1 VIINAYKGSKMNPSG
16 ITKET
21 HFQKEMGFLFLMT
34 FKMHFDKL
42 EKIKNQKTAL
52 QFGFYAWIEPKKNG
66 SWNTPSGIT
75 KETHFQKEM
84 GFLFLMT
91 FKIHFIS

>member
-1 VIINAYKGSKMNPSG
+1 MNPSG

>member
-1 VIINAYKGSKMNPSG
+1 MGSWNNPSG

-52 QFGFYAWIEPKKNG
+52 QFGFYAWIEPKKKWFMEY
-66 SWNTPSGIT
+66 SLRT
-75 KETHFQKEM
+75 F
-84 GFLFLMT
+84 FLF
-91 FKIHFIS
+91 

>member
-1 VIINAYKGSKMNPSG
+1 MGSWNNPSG

-52 QFGFYAWIEPKKNG
+52 QFGFYAWIEPKKLVH
-66 SWNTPSGIT
+66 GILPAD
-75 KETHFQKEM
+75 FF
-84 GFLFLMT
+84 FLF
-91 FKIHFIS
+91 